1 MTASQSIF
9 SIIIPTCNRPKQLTA
24 CLLSLVRLEYPRD
37 CFEVI
42 VVDDGSDQPMD
53 SVVTQVEKRLTIK
66 LISQKNA
73 GPAAA
78 RNKGAEHAK
87 GIFLAFTDD
96 DCRPRPDW
104 LRVLAKH
111 CTRNS
116 CHLVG
121 GSTINALPGNL
132 FASASQELVSYLYR
146 YYNGRNRNMA
156 FFASNNMALPARC
169 FREIGGFNTSFPLA
183 AGEDREFC
191 DRWRYNGFHTMYAPE
206 AVVQHAHAMNLG
218 SFCRQH
224 FNYGRGAFYFHQI
237 RSRRCQTPLKVEP
250 FSFYRDLLM
259 FPVLQSKRFQSFL
272 LTGLMFVSQSANSL
286 GFFWE
291 MWQQK
296 KRVEK
301 GKGIEPFLC

>member
-1 MTASQSIF
+1 MTHYVSEPVV
-9 SIIIPTCNRPKQLTA
+9 SIIIPTYNRPKQLTA
-24 CLLSLVRLEYPRD
+24 CLSSLERLEYPRD

-53 SVVTQVEKRLTIK
+53 SVVTPVEKRLDIK
-66 LISQKNA
+66 LIRQKNA

-96 DCRPRPDW
+96 DCQPHPDW
-104 LRVLAKH
+104 LRALAKH

-116 CHLVG
+116 VHLIG
-121 GSTINALPGNL
+121 GSTINSLSRNL
-132 FASASQELVSYLYR
+132 FSSASQELVSYLYQ
-146 YYNGRNRNMA
+146 YYNGQNRSMA
-156 FFASNNMALPARC
+156 FFASNNMLLPARY

-191 DRWRYNGFHTMYAPE
+191 DRWQHNGFHTIYAPE
-206 AVVQHAHAMNLG
+206 AVVQHTHAMTLG

-224 FNYGRGAFYFHQI
+224 SNYGRGAFYFHRI
-237 RSRRCQTPLKVEP
+237 RSERCHTTLKIEP
-250 FSFYRDLLM
+250 FSFYRELLM
-259 FPVLQSKRFQSFL
+259 FPLLQSKRFQSVL
-272 LTGLMFVSQSANSL
+272 MAGLMFVSQLANSL

-296 KRVEK
+296 IASRQ
-301 GKGIEPFLC
+301 